1 MCSLSDV
8 NIHKLSAV
16 TDAYERG
23 TSVSC
28 IASCHNLSLREV
40 REIVIEMRRF
50 RGDNKIVSNLS
61 A

>member
-23 TSVSC
+23 ISVSC
-28 IASCHNLSLREV
+28 IASSHNLSPREV

-50 RGDNKIVSNLS
+50 RGGKKIVSNLS

>member
-8 NIHKLSAV
+8 NINKLSAV

-28 IASCHNLSLREV
+28 IASSLKLSPREV

-50 RGDNKIVSNLS
+50 RGSKKIVSNLS

>member
-1 MCSLSDV
+1 MCSLSDI
-8 NIHKLSAV
+8 NINKLSAV

-23 TSVSC
+23 ISVSC
-28 IASCHNLSLREV
+28 IASCHNLSPREV

-50 RGDNKIVSNLS
+50 RGGKKIVSNLS